1 MLFIILLTCWAA
13 HWKINANNK
22 ISSLNNISICCNKY
36 FRFRL
41 CRCCVPALF
50 LHRAAS
56 CLPINSW
63 EGCQLSVWQH
73 CALLTNVLNSP
84 NFEQLFKHNNCHLY
98 TISALKHKIRL
109 GNYQNVER
117 NLAIIDSNVP
127 KKRNWKLDNGALK
140 QSNMA
145 YKWRWH
151 EHDGPTYEKRSRKK
165 RRRIKAIR
173 QPTEV
178 RTHTHTYEHTY
189 YIEPCKRMNINCNC
203 VQTHTHAYGYT
214 YTYVCV

>member
-1 MLFIILLTCWAA
+1 MHPPAPPSCLYALNAVRRPHSSAAAPKSPINIWVLINYPLCCLTLLTCWAA
-13 HWKINANNK
+13 HWKINANTK
-22 ISSLNNISICCNKY
+22 ISSLNNISICFNKY

-41 CRCCVPALF
+41 CRCCAPALF

-63 EGCQLSVWQH
+63 EGCQLSVWQL

-140 QSNMA
+140 HPI
-145 YKWRWH
+145 WRINDAGTNTTDQH
-151 EHDGPTYEKRSRKK
+151 TKREAERNG
-165 RRRIKAIR
+165 
-173 QPTEV
+173 E
-178 RTHTHTYEHTY
+178 E
-189 YIEPCKRMNINCNC
+189 
-203 VQTHTHAYGYT
+203 
-214 YTYVCV
+214 